1 MQSSNKAQ
9 TRVEVNKAREIAQ
22 NTLMPSVTL
31 SSRLQNGAEDLL
43 VDARFCLYSEHKV
56 LI

>member
-9 TRVEVNKAREIAQ
+9 MRVKVNKARAIAQ
-22 NTLMPSVTL
+22 DSLMPSVTL

-43 VDARFCLYSEHKV
+43 VDARFCLYSGHKV